1 MATYCAVQ
9 LTAPDGSAYT
19 IVSFPALVGKTRDA
33 GVQISGNPSI
43 SRYHARILHDDNM
56 FAVEDLGSTN
66 KTYVQGYEV
75 KPGAPT
81 ILSDGDI
88 ICFADSAFRVH
99 LIAYDSQTSTLLRET
114 APIGG
119 IGKSFFR

>member
-9 LTAPDGSAYT
+9 LTSPNGDSQV
-19 IVSFPALVGKTRDA
+19 IVSFPAMVGKARDA
-33 GVQISGNPSI
+33 DLQIVGNPSI
-43 SRYHARILHDDNM
+43 SRLHARILHADNM

-75 KPGAPT
+75 KPGTPT

-88 ICFADSAFRVH
+88 LCFADEAFRVH
-99 LIAYDSQTSTLLRET
+99 LIAYDSQTSTLLRDT
-114 APIGG
+114 APF
-119 IGKSFFR
+119 GKGRFR